1 MTDESGKS
9 KLTKKEVTAKILLI
23 ENDLTASE
31 ILAKRIRKL
40 ALQMVFR
47 AKASHIGGALSMV
60 DILAVLYNRILKYNP
75 FDPLYAD
82 RDRFLLSKGH
92 ACSSLY
98 ATLALVGFLPR
109 EHLKSFSQSGSNLTS
124 HTSHQVPGI
133 EVSAGSLG
141 HALPISCGL
150 ALAAKRN
157 NSKWKTF
164 CLLSDGELDEG
175 SNWEAIL
182 FAPHAH
188 LDNLII
194 IIDYNKIQSL
204 GRVADVINLEPL
216 KEKFLAFN
224 WDVYEVDGH
233 NHLELFK
240 VFRKAIDSSNNKP
253 KVVIAHTIKGKGVSF
268 MENQLMWHYRSLR
281 ENEYLEAVDEIEK
294 A

>member
-1 MTDESGKS
+1 MKQFDF
-9 KLTKKEVTAKILLI
+9 TKVLNNM
-23 ENDLTASE
+23 NDLSSSE
-31 ILAKRIRKL
+31 VLAKKIRKISIE
-40 ALQMVFR
+40 MVYQ

-75 FDPLYAD
+75 SDPLNVD

-98 ATLALVGFLPR
+98 ATLALVGFMPL
-109 EHLKSFSQSGSNLTS
+109 EHLKSYAQNGSNLLS
-124 HTSHQVPGI
+124 HTSHHISGI

-141 HALPISCGL
+141 HALPVSCGL

-157 NSKWKTF
+157 NSKWRTY

-175 SNWEAIL
+175 SNWESIL
-182 FAPHAH
+182 FAPQAN

-204 GRVADVINLEPL
+204 GHVVDVINLEPI

-224 WDVYEVDGH
+224 WEAYEVDGH
-233 NHLELFK
+233 NHQELFSVFEK
-240 VFRKAIDSSNNKP
+240 VIDSSNNKP
-253 KVVIAHTIKGKGVSF
+253 KVIIAHTIKGKGVSF
-268 MENQLMWHYRSLR
+268 MENQLIWHYRSPH
-281 ENEYLEAVDEIEK
+281 ENEYLKAIDEIEK
-294 A
+294 T